1 MKRVV
6 DNLIYDTDKAILI
19 GSCHKP
25 FQHYDFYRTVN
36 GRYFCVY
43 SNIFGKM
50 FKESDFFINKEYVK
64 RLMYELIP
72 DVACKEFRDI
82 KEA

>member
-6 DNLIYDTDKAILI
+6 NNLLYDTDKATLI
-19 GSCHKP
+19 GKAHKP
-25 FQHYDFYRTVN
+25 FQHYDFYRTMN

-43 SNIFGKM
+43 SNIFGEM
-50 FKESDFFINKEYVK
+50 FKERDFFINKEHVQE
-64 RLMYELIP
+64 LMYELIP
-72 DVACKEFRDI
+72 DIACKEFENI